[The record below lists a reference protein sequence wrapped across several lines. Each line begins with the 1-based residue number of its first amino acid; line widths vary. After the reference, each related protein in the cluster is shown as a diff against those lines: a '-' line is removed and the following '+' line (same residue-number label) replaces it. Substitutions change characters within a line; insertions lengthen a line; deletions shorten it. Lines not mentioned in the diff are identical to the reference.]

1 MSERISCDVAIVG
14 SGFAGS
20 IAARVLLAQGYRVAL
35 LERGTHPRFAI
46 GESSTPLA
54 AIALESLAARYGL
67 ADLRALAAYGRWME
81 RFPEVRRGLKRG
93 FSFFGH
99 RPGRA
104 FHEAPTERLLVAASP
119 HDGVSDTH
127 WLRADV
133 DHLLLRRALE
143 DGALYRDQTR
153 LDGVEFPAAGVR
165 LTGERRG
172 ERIEVEAGFL
182 IDASGFGGF
191 LATALPIAPAPERIT
206 TNSALVFSHFA
217 GALDFAAVAEGEGV
231 ALPHGP
237 YPDDKAALHHLYDL
251 GWMYILSFDHGVVSA
266 GFLLDGHR
274 PEARAM
280 YAEGASDPAA
290 LWSRLLERYP
300 SIGRQFV
307 PAEPLFPVRAVPR
320 LQHRLSRAA
329 GDRWLL
335 LPSAFAFTDPL
346 FSTGIAWSL
355 AGVERV
361 GRMFADGLPAA
372 DDLAR
377 YEALLADEADA
388 VDRMVAGAYKATP
401 DFDLFAAYS
410 LLYFAFVSFVEASR
424 RLKPE
429 AKDWAWEGFFGCR
442 DPLVSGAFAEAHR
455 RLDVLT
461 AEPSAERA
469 TAIESFTSWVAEAIE
484 PRNVAGL
491 ADPARGNLYPVDL
504 EALVES
510 AGKLG
515 MTREEAREALP
526 RLLR

>member
-20 IAARVLLAQGYRVAL
+20 IAARVLLALGYRVAL

-67 ADLRALAAYGRWME
+67 DDLRTLAAYGRWME

-93 FSFFGH
+93 FTFFGH

-104 FHEAPTERLLVAASP
+104 FHEAPAERLLVAASP

-133 DHLLLRRALE
+133 DHFLLDRAVE
-143 DGALYRDQTR
+143 AGTVYRDETR
-153 LDGVEFPAAGVR
+153 LDGVEIHATGVR
-165 LTGERRG
+165 LAGERRG
-172 ERIEVEAGFL
+172 ARIEVEAGFV

-191 LATALPIAPAPERIT
+191 LATALPIASAPERIT
-206 TNSALVFSHFA
+206 VHSALVYSHFA
-217 GALDFAAVAEGEGV
+217 GAMDFTAVAEAEGV
-231 ALPHGP
+231 ALPPGP
-237 YPDDKAALHHLYDL
+237 YPDDKAALHHLLDL
-251 GWMYILSFDHGVVSA
+251 GWMYILNFDHGVVSA

-274 PEARAM
+274 PEARAL
-280 YAEGASDPAA
+280 YADGAADPAA
-290 LWSRLLERYP
+290 LWSRLLDRYP
-300 SIGRQFV
+300 SIGRQFA

-329 GDRWLL
+329 GERWLL

-355 AGVERV
+355 AGVERM
-361 GRMFADGLPAA
+361 GRLFAEGLPAA

-388 VDRMVAGAYKATP
+388 VDRLVASAYRATP
-401 DFDLFAAYS
+401 DFELFAAYS
-410 LLYFAFVSFVEASR
+410 LLYFAFVSFAEASR
-424 RLKPE
+424 RLRPE
-429 AKDWAWEGFFGCR
+429 ERDWAWEGFFGCR
-442 DPLVSGAFAEAHR
+442 DPLVSGAFAEALR
-455 RLDVLT
+455 RLDALE
-461 AEPSAERA
+461 AAPLDSRDQ
-469 TAIESFTSWVAEAIE
+469 AIESFTSWVAEAIE

-504 EALVES
+504 EALVAS